1 MSYFV
6 YILASEERGTLYVGM
21 TNDIARR
28 VHEHK
33 FAETDGFT
41 KRHGVNRLVHYELF
55 ETALDAIQ
63 REKSLKKWRR
73 DWKIN
78 LIERENPRWRDLYDQ
93 LNA

>member
-1 MSYFV
+1 MTYFV
-6 YILASEERGTLYVGM
+6 YILASEERGTLYIGV
-21 TNDIARR
+21 TSDVARR

-33 FAETDGFT
+33 SAAVDGFT

-78 LIERENPRWRDLYDQ
+78 LIERDNPNWNDLYDL

>member
-1 MSYFV
+1 MSFFV
-6 YILASEERGTLYVGM
+6 YILASEQRGTLYIGM

-33 FAETDGFT
+33 SGTVDGFT
-41 KRHGVNRLVHYELF
+41 RRHGVTRLVHYELF

-63 REKSLKKWRR
+63 REKSMKKWRR

-78 LIERENPRWRDLYDQ
+78 LIERNNPTWNDLYDL

>member
-1 MSYFV
+1 MTYFV
-6 YILASEERGTLYVGM
+6 YILASEERGTLYIGV
-21 TNDIARR
+21 TSDIARR

-33 FAETDGFT
+33 SAAVDGFT

-55 ETALDAIQ
+55 ETALEAIQ
-63 REKSLKKWRR
+63 REKSMKKWRH

-78 LIERENPRWRDLYDQ
+78 LIERNNPNWNDLYDL

>member
-1 MSYFV
+1 MTYFV
-6 YILASEERGTLYVGM
+6 YILASEERGTLYIGV
-21 TNDIARR
+21 TSDIARR

-33 FAETDGFT
+33 SAAVDGFT

-55 ETALDAIQ
+55 ETALEAIQ
-63 REKSLKKWRR
+63 REKSMKKWRR

-78 LIERENPRWRDLYDQ
+78 LIERNNPNWNDLYDL

>member
-1 MSYFV
+1 MTFFV
-6 YILASEERGTLYVGM
+6 YILASEERGTLYIGM

-33 FAETDGFT
+33 SAETDGFT
-41 KRHGVNRLVHYELF
+41 KRHGVTRLVHYELF

-78 LIERENPRWRDLYDQ
+78 LIERNNPHWSDLFDL